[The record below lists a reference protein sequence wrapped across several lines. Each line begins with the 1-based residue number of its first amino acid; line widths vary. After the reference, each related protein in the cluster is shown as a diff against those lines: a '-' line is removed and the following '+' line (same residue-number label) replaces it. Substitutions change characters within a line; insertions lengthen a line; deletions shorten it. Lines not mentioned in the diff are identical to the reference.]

1 LKKERGCIIS
11 FSTKKLRKITPENT
25 LKNIAFVNSKFPET
39 FKYISKPRVGKILP
53 WMRGREKNNIIR
65 RTFVILYYFFK

>member
-53 WMRGREKNNIIR
+53 
-65 RTFVILYYFFK
+65 